1 MKDESKNWPAA
12 AVLIFRSLFILLASA
27 VLLSGLR
34 GTCGAGV
41 TVSAGGQD
49 PDALP
54 VGAPVREQQWV
65 VPLGRTV
72 GIKLFSD
79 GVMVVGLSEIATEN
93 GMASPA
99 AACGLQTGDIITH
112 INSSDVDSI
121 EEVRS
126 LLQSLSGEKM
136 SLRVLREAKQVQLTA
151 RAVQCSADGAYK
163 LGAWIRD
170 SMAGIGTT
178 TFYDPDSGVFGALG
192 HGINDVDTA
201 LLMPLE
207 SGSIMYA
214 SVVNV
219 KKGVSGKPGELQGT
233 FEVNRDMGELYA
245 NTSGGVFGVLSDKS
259 LADGL
264 EPVPVAS
271 RRQVK
276 TGPAVILSNISGNC
290 VEEYSIEIVRIYPD
304 EPGRTRDLML
314 KVTDPRLLEST
325 GGIVQG
331 MSGSPILQN
340 GAFVGAVTHVLVN
353 DPTQGYGILAQHM
366 LDASNISEKT
376 NIA

>member
-1 MKDESKNWPAA
+1 MKEEPKNLPLA
-12 AVLIFRSLFILLASA
+12 AVLIFRALFFMLAAAVLFTGSGVTCGDYAEPGRDLDALAVGASA
-27 VLLSGLR
+27 R
-34 GTCGAGV
+34 G
-41 TVSAGGQD
+41 Q
-49 PDALP
+49 
-54 VGAPVREQQWV
+54 RWV

-126 LLQSLSGEKM
+126 LLQSISGEKM
-136 SLRVLREAKQVQLTA
+136 SLRVLREEKQVQLTA
-151 RAVQCSADGAYK
+151 QAVQCSADGAYK

-178 TFYDPDSGVFGALG
+178 TFYDPENGVFGALG

-201 LLMPLE
+201 LLMPLQ

-245 NTSGGVFGVLSDKS
+245 NTVGGVFGILSDKS
-259 LADGL
+259 LADGM
-264 EPVPVAS
+264 EPVPVA
-271 RRQVK
+271 RRKDVK

-304 EPGRTRDLML
+304 EAGRTRDLML

-353 DPTQGYGILAQHM
+353 DPTQGYGILAEHM
-366 LDASNISEKT
+366 LDASNVSK
-376 NIA
+376 NARIA